1 MTFAKPEW
9 LLLLF
14 TIPAI
19 AVTGWLAWRRR
30 GDKWKQL
37 VADRL
42 RDRLSQTRPGWTH
55 FVALGLALTG
65 LAALIVA
72 FAQPESGEE
81 WIEIESEGRNI
92 LFCIDISRS
101 MLTTD
106 VAPNRLMAARAAAL
120 EILEK
125 FPNDRVGVL
134 LFSGNILVQS
144 PLTIDHG
151 FVGQT
156 LAQLTPDDI
165 PTGGSDLTNAVEQG
179 SFILANSGQRSNIM
193 VVFSDGEKSSTGLDA
208 AAEKAA
214 ESGIFIYALGF
225 GKDGD
230 FIPDPSQR
238 DGKFRDRTG
247 RPVRSELDEESL
259 KSIAEITD
267 GFYSNG
273 MGRDFLRKL
282 DRALDE
288 MDRFEETGKHQRV
301 AKPAHKWFVLGGL
314 LLLMFSLILR
324 CFPTRAAVMAAAMVV
339 ITPQSE
345 AGIFSHSGQEALDR
359 GDYEEAYRSFDE
371 AADEANGDRA
381 AQLHLA
387 AGSAAFQ
394 AKDWSP
400 ATTSFSKALASSNQ
414 DLRQSAHYGLATSL
428 FYLGAP
434 LEGEEQIKAWEGSIK
449 HYEHALEIDPQDE
462 KARENLKAVRTYLE
476 KKQEEQEQ
484 EKEEKKQDSEE
495 QNDQEETEDQNQ
507 SDSSD
512 ENQNGDSESDENKED
527 KEKSGEDE
535 SKEKQSESEQN
546 KDEQENDG
554 NPDQPEDSNEGD
566 PENDEGENPND
577 PENKGESENP
587 DEMKED
593 PGNQESSEDPQPN
606 SGQKEE
612 SGEDQPQPNPG
623 EEGEPR
629 EGEPREGEPKE
640 GQPREGQPREGEAT
654 PEDTNES
661 PKERARRI
669 LRQFSDFGA
678 KPPRRMKTPFRR
690 SAHDW

>member
-30 GDKWKQL
+30 GDQWKQL

-65 LAALIVA
+65 LASLIVA

-151 FVGQT
+151 FVEQT

-225 GKDGD
+225 GKDGG

-301 AKPAHKWFVLGGL
+301 AKPAHKWFVLGGF

-400 ATTSFSKALASSNQ
+400 AATSFSKALASSNQ

-476 KKQEEQEQ
+476 KKQPKQEEQEQ

-512 ENQNGDSESDENKED
+512 ENQNEDSEPDENKED
-527 KEKSGEDE
+527 EEKSGEDE

-566 PENDEGENPND
+566 PENEEGENPND

-606 SGQKEE
+606 PDQKEE

-623 EEGEPR
+623 E

-654 PEDTNES
+654 PEDANES